1 MPLESAQVA
10 GGAALKP
17 GSLARQQPAQR
28 IDVSL
33 FPILPAEGDLRG
45 IKPVRQISIKIFRIV
60 GTAGWRSLDGRLTGG
75 RDEGLW
81 GLIGA
86 SGGVGR

>member
-1 MPLESAQVA
+1 M
-10 GGAALKP
+10 
-17 GSLARQQPAQR
+17 
-28 IDVSL
+28 
-33 FPILPAEGDLRG
+33 LPAEGDFRG
-45 IKPVRQISIKIFRIV
+45 VESVRQIAIKILGIV
-60 GTAGWRSLDGRLTGG
+60 GTAGRRGLGGRLTGG